1 MRAMAARAKVAGSSK
16 RLESIYVKH
25 ETQSKA
31 RRYRLS
37 ILDKADL
44 QQLDQ
49 LNQLENPL
57 INSSRKALGNVS

>member
-49 LNQLENPL
+49 LNQENPL